1 MQDTTIISAD
11 ALAEKYTDI
20 YRSGGAT
27 DIKNFLFAYG
37 LGIERGVQIA
47 QTSNPTAA

>member
-1 MQDTTIISAD
+1 MTDAGTVTAD
-11 ALAEKYTDI
+11 LVEKYTDI

-27 DIKNFLFAYG
+27 DIKNFLFAYA

-47 QTSNPTAA
+47 QKPDPSAA